1 MLRNTLSPRCLPYA
15 LKRIADRLTRAREPF
30 GLFVLRNDILLIK
43 TATTRFESELKRA
56 SVQQHLV
63 GVY

>member
-1 MLRNTLSPRCLPYA
+1 M
-15 LKRIADRLTRAREPF
+15 
-30 GLFVLRNDILLIK
+30 IK

-63 GVY
+63 GVYDQRARLEDVTADLREHVR